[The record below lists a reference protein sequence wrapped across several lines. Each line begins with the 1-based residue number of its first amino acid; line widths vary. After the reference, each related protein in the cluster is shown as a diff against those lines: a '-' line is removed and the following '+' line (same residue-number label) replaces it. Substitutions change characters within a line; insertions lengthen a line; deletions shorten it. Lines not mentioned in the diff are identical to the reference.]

1 MHSWVKLVWEKA
13 TCLKVVI
20 EIADPPL
27 HPPQEMDSWSMQVQ
41 EAQMQV
47 QVQGPLSELQQQ
59 QPVEVQLCASL
70 KKVLFLLDIM
80 DASGQAVDR

>member
-27 HPPQEMDSWSMQVQ
+27 HPPQEMDSCSWP
-41 EAQMQV
+41 MQV